1 MREEVVAHL
10 GGMSREDAE
19 ALDRAA
25 QAMWKADGGDERMGW
40 ERLDTRSRMRWH
52 RLAFAAWKAF
62 ATSAIPETSV
72 GANPRRGARWWE
84 DYGAR
89 QAASQKPAHRP
100 DRLRCSARHHA
111 SASTLHSRVPASG
124 DLGGCFVDAI
134 IERPHGAIV
143 DANMCSVKCG
153 PGQPGSALS
162 TLPWAT

>member
-62 ATSAIPETSV
+62 ATDP
-72 GANPRRGARWWE
+72 
-84 DYGAR
+84 
-89 QAASQKPAHRP
+89 
-100 DRLRCSARHHA
+100 
-111 SASTLHSRVPASG
+111 SR
-124 DLGGCFVDAI
+124 
-134 IERPHGAIV
+134 
-143 DANMCSVKCG
+143 
-153 PGQPGSALS
+153 
-162 TLPWAT
+162 